1 MFNLM
6 PAVFIGLSSDG
17 VLAAKECASNAAR
30 DTVIE
35 GSGFERD
42 LKLAGFR
49 HDLHLQLT
57 TVTTLPGS

>member
-6 PAVFIGLSSDG
+6 PAMFIALSSDG

-35 GSGFERD
+35 GSGIERN
-42 LKLAGFR
+42 LKLARFR
-49 HDLHLQLT
+49 HDLD
-57 TVTTLPGS
+57 